1 MNIILFYLDIA
12 VSILLIA
19 SITLQQRGSS
29 MGSAFGGSSQFY
41 STRRGMEKRLFWAT
55 IILAAAFLI
64 LGVANL
70 IFI

>member
-1 MNIILFYLDIA
+1 MNTILFYLDVA

-19 SITLQQRGSS
+19 SIALQQRGSS
-29 MGSAFGGSSQFY
+29 IGSAFGGGSQFY
-41 STRRGMEKRLFWAT
+41 STRRGLEKRLFWAT

-70 IFI
+70 ILI